1 MFGIGLPEFLIILV
15 VAVVVIGP
23 KDLPRALYA
32 AGKLM
37 RKFRVLTAD
46 IQKSLDG
53 IMHEGEL
60 DEIVQ
65 QANKP
70 GGENLQQKIEQQ
82 IQAELKDKKND
93 TTA

>member
-32 AGKLM
+32 AGKMM
-37 RKFRVLTAD
+37 RKFRALTAE
-46 IQKSLDG
+46 IQKTLDVVL
-53 IMHEGEL
+53 HEGEL
-60 DEIVQ
+60 DEIVE

-82 IQAELKDKKND
+82 IQAEAKDKKND
-93 TTA
+93 TAA